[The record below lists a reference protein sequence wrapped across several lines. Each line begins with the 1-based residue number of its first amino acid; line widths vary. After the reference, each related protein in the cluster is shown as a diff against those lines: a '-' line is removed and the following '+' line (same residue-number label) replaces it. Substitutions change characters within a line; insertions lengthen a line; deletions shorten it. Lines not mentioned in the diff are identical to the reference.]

1 MGNLIAFLA
10 IVEIGSMIMT
20 IFYTVNS
27 NTDLLTQA
35 LIFMLVLSKILLNVI
50 FLTYFI
56 KVIAS

>member
-10 IVEIGSMIMT
+10 IVEIGSMLMT
-20 IFYTVNS
+20 IAYTVKS

-35 LIFMLVLSKILLNVI
+35 LLFVLVLSKILLNLI
-50 FLTYFI
+50 FLVYFI